1 MESLTDIL
9 NPGTPI
15 AMLEEQQAAT
25 EVQVSSHQEAIL
37 MDNSWLGKDPR
48 SQTPGCLLLLL
59 RPLHVCCGYLRLL
72 LHG

>member
-1 MESLTDIL
+1 
-9 NPGTPI
+9 
-15 AMLEEQQAAT
+15 MLEEQQAAT

-37 MDNSWLGKDPR
+37 MDNSWLGKDPW
-48 SQTPGCLLLLL
+48 SQSPGCLLLLL